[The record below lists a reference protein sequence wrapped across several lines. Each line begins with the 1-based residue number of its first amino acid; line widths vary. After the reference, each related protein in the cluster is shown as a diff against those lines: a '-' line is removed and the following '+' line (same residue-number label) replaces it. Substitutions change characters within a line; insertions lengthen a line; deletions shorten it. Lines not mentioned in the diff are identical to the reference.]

1 MSDDLTAQVRETL
14 LRSAGLWA
22 GDESEKAWA
31 AISVDT
37 LAPRIAACM
46 RAVAEEAFTWD
57 RTIVAIDKE
66 GAVHTVAAAGLAKL
80 RGEP

>member
-1 MSDDLTAQVRETL
+1 MTDDLTAQVREIL

-46 RAVAEEAFTWD
+46 QAVGTEAWECAVYGFAD
-57 RTIVAIDKE
+57 LNEASISAI
-66 GAVHTVAAAGLAKL
+66 AAGLAKL
-80 RGEP
+80 RGET